1 MPSLEPPN
9 SENLVRPPALCL
21 QPPTPVPSA
30 SPGLAAASPFLSS
43 SSFDHSQTLS
53 VQPQSQQRPRQSSTS
68 GAARAPRQR
77 TVSASECDAA
87 RAASLPPDPLRSA
100 NNLTISPK
108 FPGDRSPLPGNSPLF
123 SGSSRHS
130 ISCRPKRH
138 RSLLSL
144 LMRKTVEELQATNG
158 PLGFRRSAE
167 SGGDAAEESTAGMGS
182 SPVAHK
188 STQPTAAAA
197 AVNGTAGGDHVRRV
211 SPESDFGMGKDQM
224 VETQVVQMD

>member
-1 MPSLEPPN
+1 
-9 SENLVRPPALCL
+9 
-21 QPPTPVPSA
+21 
-30 SPGLAAASPFLSS
+30 
-43 SSFDHSQTLS
+43 
-53 VQPQSQQRPRQSSTS
+53 
-68 GAARAPRQR
+68 
-77 TVSASECDAA
+77 
-87 RAASLPPDPLRSA
+87 
-100 NNLTISPK
+100 
-108 FPGDRSPLPGNSPLF
+108 
-123 SGSSRHS
+123 
-130 ISCRPKRH
+130 
-138 RSLLSL
+138 
-144 LMRKTVEELQATNG
+144 MRKTVEELQATNG